1 MEYNYNQNN
10 NLQQPN
16 TLVFG
21 ILGLILG
28 SIFGIIFGAIGKKK
42 ANEFIAQG
50 GTLAGASK
58 VGFILSKLAFIF
70 GIIGVVVYAI
80 IIIACIA
87 SSDFRDAFLSAYGF

>member
-1 MEYNYNQNN
+1 MEYNYNQN

-21 ILGLILG
+21 ILGLVLG
-28 SIFGIIFGAIGKKK
+28 SIFGIIFGAVGKKK

-70 GIIGVVVYAI
+70 GIIGVVIYAI

-87 SSDFRDAFLSAYGF
+87 SPEFRNALLAEYGF

>member
-21 ILGLILG
+21 ILGLVLG

-42 ANEFIAQG
+42 AKEFTAQG
-50 GTLAGASK
+50 GELAGASK

-70 GIIGVVVYAI
+70 GIIGVVCYGI

-87 SSDFRDAFLSAYGF
+87 SSDFRDALLSQYGL